1 MSVVPNPTDRPSAG
15 ETNARNISAVELVA
29 DAVYSLLDGVDSESI
44 ADEFDIGIHNDKH
57 DFDNHVKVAVR
68 EGLDPSSSLAELAD
82 KTAVDETLEH
92 MSKSRFS
99 ELTNDRDYRAVVR
112 LLFALRHTTQSYH

>member
-1 MSVVPNPTDRPSAG
+1 M
-15 ETNARNISAVELVA
+15 
-29 DAVYSLLDGVDSESI
+29 YSLLDGVDSESI

-57 DFDNHVKVAVR
+57 DFDNHVNVAVR

-92 MSKSRFS
+92 MPKSGTSR
-99 ELTNDRDYRAVVR
+99 TA
-112 LLFALRHTTQSYH
+112 